1 MLTRRRFIRITAAT
15 TASALLPLSRA
26 QAADSAIK
34 PALWQGVALGSGAE
48 LRLYHPNPAVAQSL
62 IKRSIDEVS
71 HLEKVFSLY
80 RDDSQIKQLNRTGS
94 LKNPS
99 PDLLAVLSQS
109 RYVHQLTQGAFD
121 PTVQSLWNLYAEWF
135 SKHPNSKTPPPHLA
149 AAVKHIG
156 LQHVQFSNS
165 EVRFTQPQMGIT
177 LNGIAQGYITD
188 RVTQLLE
195 KAGLAHAIVD
205 LGELRHLDPQHQ
217 HSEQA
222 SVRDPKNEKGTLF
235 QIPLDNQALATS
247 GGYGTH
253 FDQAGQFT
261 HLFNPKTGGSS
272 PRYQSISVR
281 ANQAALADALSTAF
295 AVSSESVIQNA
306 VKQRGD
312 IKAWVIALDGKV
324 KTYG

>member
-71 HLEKVFSLY
+71 RLEKVFSLY

-156 LQHVQFSNS
+156 LQHGQFSNS

-195 KAGLAHAIVD
+195 KAGLAHAT
-205 LGELRHLDPQHQ
+205 P
-217 HSEQA
+217 
-222 SVRDPKNEKGTLF
+222 
-235 QIPLDNQALATS
+235 